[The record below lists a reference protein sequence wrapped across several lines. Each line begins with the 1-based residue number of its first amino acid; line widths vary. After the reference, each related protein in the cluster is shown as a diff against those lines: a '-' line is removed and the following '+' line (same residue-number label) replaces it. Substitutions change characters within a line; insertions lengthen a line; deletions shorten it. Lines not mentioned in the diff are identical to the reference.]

1 MNNIQKIILILGMIL
16 IGYLTVSSSHAE
28 QVDVSEIMKV
38 ELKRLTH
45 KHTLE
50 IIEVMK
56 EYLPAMLEQ
65 VAHELRY
72 EADQKYKCSLLEDTA
87 IKDDC

>member
-1 MNNIQKIILILGMIL
+1 MDKVILFLGMIL
-16 IGYLTVSSSHAE
+16 IGYLTVSHAHSE
-28 QVDVSEIMKV
+28 QVDVTEVLKV

-45 KHTLE
+45 KHSLE

-56 EYLPAMLEQ
+56 EYLPAILEQ
-65 VAHELRY
+65 VAQELRY
-72 EADQKYKCSLLEDTA
+72 DADQKFKCSLLEDTA

>member
-1 MNNIQKIILILGMIL
+1 MNTVSKILFVLGVGL
-16 IGYLTVSSSHAE
+16 LCYLTVKDSHSE
-28 QVDVSEIMKV
+28 QVDVTEILKV

-45 KHTLE
+45 KHSLE

-56 EYLPAMLEQ
+56 EYLPAILEQ
-65 VAHELRY
+65 VAQELRY
-72 EADQKYKCSLLEDTA
+72 DADQKFKCSLLKDTA

>member
-1 MNNIQKIILILGMIL
+1 MYKVILFLGMIL
-16 IGYLTVSSSHAE
+16 IGYLTVHNAHSE
-28 QVDVSEIMKV
+28 QVDVTEVLKV

-45 KHTLE
+45 KHSLE

-56 EYLPAMLEQ
+56 EYLPAILEQ
-65 VAHELRY
+65 VAQELRY
-72 EADQKYKCSLLEDTA
+72 DADQKFKCSLLEDTA